1 MKYIPYDSR
10 DTLYKSVFGA
20 VEAGNNVTFRLLLH
34 RDAKVKEAFF
44 LLRADDGGYLPYKM
58 AETGAYDENYNWYE
72 YTLSVAD
79 AGLYFYKFRYT
90 SEYGDM
96 FVTRHRFSEGLVS
109 KDGGEWQLTVYRDNG
124 YPKDFAG
131 GIIYQIF
138 PDRFCNSGKA
148 KKNVPADRCLRADW
162 GGTPAYLQNN
172 DICHLGNDYFGGD
185 LKGIESKLDYLASLG
200 VTAIY
205 LNPIFEAH
213 SNHRYNTADYLKI
226 DSLLGDDKDFQS
238 LCNQADKKGIK
249 IIIDG
254 VFSHTGDDSRYFN
267 LYGRYD
273 DIGAAQSQDSPYR
286 SWFNFNKWPDSYS
299 CWWGVPSLPETNENN
314 EDYKNFITGE
324 GGVVEKWLSLGAGG
338 IRLDVADELPDE
350 FLDSL
355 CERVK
360 ITNPNAI
367 IIGEVWEDATNKI
380 SYGVRR
386 RYLLG
391 DQLHSVMNY
400 PFANLIFEYVLGGD
414 GFKFMDGVLSI
425 CENYPK
431 PALNLLMNHIG
442 THDTARALTVL
453 GLSGNLPPTRAD
465 QAKLVLTPEQYE
477 QGKKLL
483 KLAAAIQYTLPG
495 IPSLYYGDEAGL
507 TGGADPFCRGCY
519 PWGNEDKELLE
530 FYKKLGD
537 MRKNSKAFKGDLKCI
552 HAGLGLLCY
561 EREYENEKIL
571 VAVNRWQEDDVLEIP
586 NEWQGAELVFG
597 EMPIENKLTVRAKDF
612 VILQKNK

>member
-20 VEAGNNVTFRLLLH
+20 VEVGKNVTFRLLLH
-34 RDAKVKEAFF
+34 RDAKVKESFF

-58 AETGAYDENYNWYE
+58 EYDGDYDENYDWYS
-72 YTLSVAD
+72 YTLNLTD
-79 AGLYFYKFRYT
+79 PGLYFYKFRYT

-96 FVTRHRFSEGLVS
+96 FITRHRFSEGLVS
-109 KDGGEWQLTVYRDNG
+109 KDGGEWQLTVYSDNG
-124 YPKDFAG
+124 YPNNFMG

-138 PDRFCNSGKA
+138 PDRFCPSGTS
-148 KKNVPADRCLRADW
+148 KKDVPKDRCLRTDW
-162 GGTPAYLQNN
+162 GGKPAFLQND
-172 DICHLGNDYFGGD
+172 DICRLGNDYFGGD
-185 LKGIESKLDYLASLG
+185 LKGIQSKLDYLSDLG

-226 DSLLGDDKDFQS
+226 DPLLGTDKDFSS
-238 LCNQADKKGIK
+238 LCQAAEKKGIK

-267 LYGRYD
+267 LYGRYQEK
-273 DIGAAQSQDSPYR
+273 GAAQDKGSKYKE
-286 SWFNFNKWPDSYS
+286 WFNFNSWPNSYS

-314 EDYKNFITGE
+314 EGFKTFITGE
-324 GGVVEKWLSLGAGG
+324 GGVVQKWLTLGAGG

-350 FLDSL
+350 FLDAL
-355 CERVK
+355 CDRVK
-360 ITNPNAI
+360 KTKDDAI

-391 DQLHSVMNY
+391 NQLHSVMNY

-414 GFKFMDGVLSI
+414 AFKFMDGVLSI

-453 GLSGNLPPTRAD
+453 ALSGNLPATRQL
-465 QAKLVLTPEQYE
+465 QATQELTPDQYAE
-477 QGKKLL
+477 GKKLL
-483 KLAAAIQYTLPG
+483 KIAAAIQYTLPG

-507 TGGADPFCRGCY
+507 TGGLDPFCRGCY
-519 PWGNEDKELLE
+519 PWGNEDKELIG
-530 FYKKLGD
+530 FYQKLGK
-537 MRKNSKAFKGDLKCI
+537 MRNYSKAFCGDFRCV
-552 HAGLGLLCY
+552 HAGLGILCY
-561 EREYENEKIL
+561 EREYEGERIL
-571 VAVNRWQEDDVLEIP
+571 VAVNRWIEDDSLEISS
-586 NEWQGAELVFG
+586 EWQEAEVIFG
-597 EMPIENKLTVRAKDF
+597 ELPIENKLIVRAKDF
-612 VILQKNK
+612 VILRKK

>member
-20 VEAGNNVTFRLLLH
+20 VEAGDSVTFRLLLH

-44 LLRADDGGYLPYKM
+44 LLREDGSGYIPYKM
-58 AETGAYDENYNWYE
+58 IPVGAYDEDYTWYA
-72 YTLSVAD
+72 YTLKLD
-79 AGLYFYKFRYT
+79 TAGLYFYKFRYT

-96 FVTRHRFSEGLVS
+96 FITKHAFSEGLVS
-109 KDGGEWQLTVYRDNG
+109 KDGGEWQLTVYSDSG
-124 YPKDFAG
+124 YPTDFAG
-131 GIIYQIF
+131 GLIYQIF
-138 PDRFCNSGKA
+138 PDRFCPSGLK
-148 KKNVPADRCLRADW
+148 KKNFPADRCIRSDW
-162 GGTPAYLQNN
+162 GSKPAYLQN
-172 DICHLGNDYFGGD
+172 DDACRLGNDYFGGD
-185 LKGIESKLDYLASLG
+185 LKGIESKLDYLKGLG

-226 DSLLGDDKDFQS
+226 DPLLGTEKDFSS
-238 LCNQADKKGIK
+238 LCKAADKRGIK

-273 DIGAAQSQDSPYR
+273 DIGAAQSEQSPYR
-286 SWFNFNKWPDSYS
+286 KWFNFTKWPDSYS

-314 EDYKNFITGE
+314 EEFKNFITGE
-324 GGVVEKWLSLGAGG
+324 GGVIEKWLTLGAGG

-355 CERVK
+355 CERVRK
-360 ITNPNAI
+360 TKKDAI

-391 DQLHSVMNY
+391 NQLHSVMNY

-414 GFKFMDGVLSI
+414 AFKLMDGVLSI

-431 PALNLLMNHIG
+431 PALSLLMNHIG
-442 THDTARALTVL
+442 THDTARAITVL
-453 GLSGNLPPTRAD
+453 GLSGNLPQSRAD
-465 QAKLVLTPEQYE
+465 QATAELTPAQYK
-477 QGKKLL
+477 QGKTLL

-495 IPSLYYGDEAGL
+495 IPSLYYGDEAGIQ
-507 TGGADPFCRGCY
+507 GGADPFCRGCY
-519 PWGNEDKELLE
+519 PWGNEDKELIH
-530 FYKKLGD
+530 FYAKLGE
-537 MRKNSKAFKGDLKCI
+537 MRKNSKAFKGDFKCI

-561 EREYENEKIL
+561 ERELEGEKIL
-571 VAVNRWQEDDVLEIP
+571 VTLNRWQEDDTLMISPEWSDAEVL
-586 NEWQGAELVFG
+586 FG
-597 EMPIENKLTVRAKDF
+597 EPPTENKLTVRAKDF
-612 VILQKNK
+612 VILRKK

>member
-10 DTLYKSVFGA
+10 DILYKSVFGA
-20 VEAGNNVTFRLLLH
+20 VEEGQDVTIRLLLH
-34 RDAKVKEAFF
+34 RDAMVKEAFF
-44 LLRADDGGYLPYKM
+44 LFRADDGGYLSYKM
-58 AETGAYDENYNWYE
+58 NEAGSYDDNYNWYE
-72 YTLSVAD
+72 YTLNVD
-79 AGLYFYKFRYT
+79 KAGLYFYKFRYT

-96 FVTRHRFSEGLVS
+96 FITRHRFSEGLVS
-109 KDGGEWQLTVYRDNG
+109 KDGGEWQLTVYAD
-124 YPKDFAG
+124 G
-131 GIIYQIF
+131 GCPESFFGGVIYQIF
-138 PDRFCNSGKA
+138 PDRFYFSGSK
-148 KKNVPADRCLRADW
+148 KKNVPKDRCIRSDW
-162 GGTPAYLQNN
+162 GGLPAYLQN
-172 DICHLGNDYFGGD
+172 DDTLRLGNDYFCGD
-185 LKGIESKLDYLASLG
+185 LKGVESKLDYLQSLG

-226 DSLLGDDKDFQS
+226 DPLLGTEQDFS
-238 LCNQADKKGIK
+238 NLCKSADKKGIK

-267 LYGRYD
+267 LYGRYQEK
-273 DIGAAQSQDSPYR
+273 GAAESEDSAYK
-286 SWFNFNKWPDSYS
+286 SWFNFHNWPDSYS

-314 EDYKNFITGE
+314 EGFKNFITGK
-324 GGVVEKWLSLGAGG
+324 GGVVEKWLTLGAGG

-350 FLDSL
+350 FLDAL
-355 CERVK
+355 CDRVK
-360 ITNPNAI
+360 KTDENAI

-380 SYGVRR
+380 SYGSRR

-391 DQLHSVMNY
+391 KQLHSVMNY

-431 PALNLLMNHIG
+431 PTLNLLMNHIG

-453 GLSGNLPPTRAD
+453 ALGGNLPPSRLE
-465 QAKLVLTPEQYE
+465 QSKLELTDEQY
-477 QGKKLL
+477 QNGKKLL

-519 PWGNEDKELLE
+519 PWGNEDIELVN
-530 FYKKLGD
+530 FYKNLGD
-537 MRKNSKAFKGDLKCI
+537 MRKSSKAFKGDFRCL
-552 HAGLGLLCY
+552 HAGLGLVCY
-561 EREYENEKIL
+561 QREFKGEKIL
-571 VAVNRWQEDDVLEIP
+571 IVINRWREDDTLEVSP
-586 NEWQGAELVFG
+586 EWQESEVLFG
-597 EMPIENKLTVRAKDF
+597 DGPIDGKLTIKAKDF
-612 VILQKNK
+612 VILRKK